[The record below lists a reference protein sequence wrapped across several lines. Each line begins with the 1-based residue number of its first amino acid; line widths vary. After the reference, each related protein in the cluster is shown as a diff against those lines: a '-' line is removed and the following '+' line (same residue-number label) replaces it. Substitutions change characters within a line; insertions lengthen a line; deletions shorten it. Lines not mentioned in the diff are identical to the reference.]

1 MLQLPLRS
9 YQMAVIVRTTRQRI
23 LLAARDLLVAR
34 GLRRVSMDDVAD
46 AAGVTRM
53 TVYRH
58 FRDRE
63 TLVKEAFL
71 YLAESLEALVADLG
85 PEAPPDVDAVLQR
98 IGEIVGVIPAGAQ
111 AAMAELE
118 RAHPEVHAEVRGRER
133 RVIGA
138 LFDRL
143 YSGAEAQGRIRPG
156 LKRPVVE
163 VLFWQVVTGFYD
175 YPTLQAQGLA
185 PAEVFRTI
193 VAVLLNGMLVEA
205 PPGK

>member
-1 MLQLPLRS
+1 MS
-9 YQMAVIVRTTRQRI
+9 GIERTTRQRI
-23 LLAARDLLVAR
+23 LQAARDLLVSR
-34 GLRRVSMDDVAD
+34 GVRRVSMDEVAD
-46 AAGVTRM
+46 AAGVTRT

-58 FRDRE
+58 FGDRE
-63 TLVKEAFL
+63 ALVREAFL
-71 YLAESLEALVADLG
+71 YLSESLEALVAGLG
-85 PEAPPDVDAVLQR
+85 GEAQPDVDAVLAR

-118 RAHPEVHAEVRGRER
+118 KVHPEVHTEVRERER

-143 YSGAEAQGRIRPG
+143 YSGAEAQGRLRPG

-175 YPTLQAQGLA
+175 YPTLQAQGLS

-193 VAVLLNGMLVEA
+193 VDVLLNGMLVE
-205 PPGK
+205 PVPDR